1 MSTNDTRTIKEEE
14 QSDLPK
20 LSNPALRAL
29 AGAGYHRLE
38 QLSKTTEKDIM
49 KLHGMGPK
57 SLDPLRR
64 ALAEKGLTFADES

>member
-1 MSTNDTRTIKEEE
+1 MSTNDTRMNKEDE

-38 QLSKTTEKDIM
+38 QLSKTTEKEIM

>member
-1 MSTNDTRTIKEEE
+1 MSTNDTRTNQEDE

-29 AGAGYHRLE
+29 TGAGYHKLE
-38 QLSKTTEKDIM
+38 QLSNTTEKEIM